1 HLLHELDI
9 LDTAPEPVF
18 DQITAFARELFDVE
32 TAIITLIDS
41 ERQWFKSAIGFDEK
55 QTPREVSMCAHVVA
69 QGATMVV
76 GDASQDQRFIDN
88 PYVACAEGIRF
99 YAGVPLEMAPGVH
112 IGTLCII
119 DSKPRDFSSQH
130 RQ

>member
-1 HLLHELDI
+1 MTSAPIPKNELERLHLLHELDI

-41 ERQWFKSAIGFDEK
+41 ERQWFTSAIGFDEK
-55 QTPREVSMCAHVVA
+55 QTPRELSVCAHVVA

-76 GDASQDQRFIDN
+76 GDASQDQRFFDN
-88 PYVACAEGIRF
+88 PYVACADGIRF
-99 YAGVPLEMAPGVH
+99 YA
-112 IGTLCII
+112 
-119 DSKPRDFSSQH
+119 
-130 RQ
+130 